1 MNEIKAQ
8 EDVLVS
14 DISRLSGKLENY
26 LDCIMKSDNTGEQA
40 ASIPELTRLLYDM
53 YQTGEFV
60 ETVETTGNPNP
71 MGFQSQAVI
80 FKQNSNKKYR

>member
-14 DISRLSGKLENY
+14 DISRLSGKIENY
-26 LDCIMKSDNTGEQA
+26 LDCIMKAENTGEQA
-40 ASIPELTRLLYDM
+40 ASIPKLTRLLYDM

-60 ETVETTGNPNP
+60 ETVETIGNPNP